1 MKKQRH
7 MMILIFGCI
16 LILAA
21 EYSVCSADYSIDW
34 YTIDGGGGTSS
45 GGDFVLNGTIGQPDA
60 AVMSGGGFELLSGFL
75 PGGPVCMVNFEHY
88 AMFANWWLVSG
99 C

>member
-45 GGDFVLNGTIGQPDA
+45 G
-60 AVMSGGGFELLSGFL
+60 
-75 PGGPVCMVNFEHY
+75 
-88 AMFANWWLVSG
+88 
-99 C
+99 